1 MRVLVAGA
9 TGALGR
15 RLVPRLVATGHEVV
29 GMTRSTAKADGI
41 EAAGATPVVADALDA
56 DAVGRAVAEAEPDA
70 IVHQLTALAG
80 TFGDRR
86 FDRALAPTNRLRI
99 EATDHL
105 LAAGRAVGVRRFL
118 AQSFVGS
125 GMLFAPTGDP
135 VKTEDAP
142 IADAP
147 PAAMRPSVEA
157 LRYLEEAV
165 TGAEWTEGIVLRYGL
180 FYGPGTSLDPGGEH
194 ARMIRARRLPLIGRA
209 GGIWSFIHVDD
220 AADATVAA
228 LERGR
233 RGVYHVTDD
242 EPAPV
247 AAWLPAAAAA
257 LGAKPPPRIPRWL
270 GRLLAGGAATLLMTE
285 SRGASNAKARRELGW
300 APAHPTWRTGFAEAL
315 A

>member
-1 MRVLVAGA
+1 
-9 TGALGR
+9 
-15 RLVPRLVATGHEVV
+15 
-29 GMTRSTAKADGI
+29 
-41 EAAGATPVVADALDA
+41 
-56 DAVGRAVAEAEPDA
+56 
-70 IVHQLTALAG
+70 
-80 TFGDRR
+80 
-86 FDRALAPTNRLRI
+86 
-99 EATDHL
+99 
-105 LAAGRAVGVRRFL
+105 
-118 AQSFVGS
+118 
-125 GMLFAPTGDP
+125 MLFAPAGDP

-157 LRYLEEAV
+157 LRYLEETV

-247 AAWLPAAAAA
+247 SAWLPAAAAA
-257 LGAKPPPRIPRWL
+257 LGAKPPLRIPRWL

-285 SRGASNAKARRELGW
+285 SRGASNAKAKQELGW
-300 APAHPTWRTGFAEAL
+300 APAHPTWRTGLAEAL